1 MNRSVVCRIR
11 AVVAVLMTLAAY
23 ASAGAADY
31 YVDVNY
37 AGVDGAPFNGYAG
50 AYKSIV
56 AALSNSSAVAVPS
69 GSSALSPNRIYFA
82 PGTYNTA
89 FDTGVSLVNS
99 KSNIALL
106 GMTGNPDDVV
116 ITSTLDAAY
125 NPGSGALGTTGSST
139 LQLRGSNTT
148 AKGITFANSTDTPY
162 IVNVTH
168 QTVSPQGNYMTGQTQ
183 TSNSQ
188 AVALKLQGDQQAFVN
203 CKFLG
208 YQDTL
213 YVDGGRA
220 YFENVLVNGDIDFI
234 FSKGTAVFKNSTINL
249 GGDHNGGT
257 ITAASTDKRT
267 SNGIVFLDSEITG
280 NSVRGNPVIDP
291 FNAANVNGPANNN
304 MWLGRPWGWQQA
316 GGDASTVF
324 INTKMDD
331 SVRAAGWLNWNANEL
346 NAANG
351 KNDGDPKRDTRY
363 AEFNSMDSS
372 GSPLDVSG
380 RVAWSRQLTADQ
392 AADYTVENIFSP
404 EANFAWFGSGYAGS
418 ADPSDPNYSWPAFW
432 GNRNSNNDTSNATV
446 SAVYP
451 LPGNP
456 SAYSNPQ
463 WAVTGAWNPTNQIMA
478 AMAPEPSTCIMLWTG
493 SLIGLVTRPRA
504 GRQSGESRQIL
515 CVRAPHRVQPRENP

>member
-1 MNRSVVCRIR
+1 MIAAAGLACMTIR
-11 AVVAVLMTLAAY
+11 ETAR
-23 ASAGAADY
+23 AADY
-31 YVDVNY
+31 YVDLNY

-56 AALSNSSAVAVPS
+56 AALSNTSAVQVPA
-69 GSSALSPNRIYFA
+69 GASATSPNRIFFA

-89 FDTGVSLVNS
+89 NVTGVTLINS
-99 KSNIALL
+99 RNNIALL
-106 GMTGNPDDVV
+106 GTTGNPDDVV

-125 NPGSGALGTTGSST
+125 NPGSGPIGTTGSST
-139 LQLRGSNTT
+139 LQLRGHNTT

-168 QTVSPQGNYMTGQTQ
+168 QAVSPQGNYLTGQPQ
-183 TSNSQ
+183 ASNSQ

-220 YFENVLVNGDIDFI
+220 YFENVYVTGDIDFI
-234 FSKGTAVFKNSTINL
+234 FSKGTAVFNNSTINM

-280 NSVRGNPVIDP
+280 DSVRGNPVIDP
-291 FNAANVNGPANNN
+291 FNAANPNGPANNN
-304 MWLGRPWGWQQA
+304 MWLGRPWGWTQA
-316 GGDASTVF
+316 GGDASTVL

-346 NAANG
+346 LPNNM
-351 KNDGDPKRDTRY
+351 KNDGNPTRDTRY

-372 GSPLDVSG
+372 GNPLDVSQ
-380 RVAWSRQLTADQ
+380 RVYWSHQLTADQ
-392 AADYTVENIFSP
+392 AADYTVANIFSP
-404 EANFAWFGSGYAGS
+404 EANFAWYGAGYGGSN
-418 ADPSDPNYSWPAFW
+418 DPNNANYSWPAYW
-432 GNRNSNNDTSNATV
+432 GNRNSNNDTNNATV

-456 SAYSNPQ
+456 AAYTNPQ
-463 WAVTGAWNPTNQIMA
+463 WAIPGAWDPMAQVMA
-478 AMAPEPSTCIMLWTG
+478 AMVPEPASCV
-493 SLIGLVTRPRA
+493 SFAIGLLTLA
-504 GRQSGESRQIL
+504 G
-515 CVRAPHRVQPRENP
+515 VRDRRRTTGR

>member
-1 MNRSVVCRIR
+1 MAAAIFAIALQNR
-11 AVVAVLMTLAAY
+11 AAT
-23 ASAGAADY
+23 AADY
-31 YVDVNY
+31 YVDLNY

-50 AYKSIV
+50 AYKSVV
-56 AALSNSSAVAVPS
+56 AALSNTSGVQVPAGASAT
-69 GSSALSPNRIYFA
+69 SPNRIIFA

-89 FDTGVSLVNS
+89 NVTGVTLVNS
-99 KSNIALL
+99 RNNIALL
-106 GMTGNPDDVV
+106 GLTGNPDDVV

-125 NPGSGALGTTGSST
+125 NPGSGAIGTTGSST
-139 LQLRGSNTT
+139 LQLRGNNTT

-162 IVNVTH
+162 IVNVGHKAVT
-168 QTVSPQGNYMTGQTQ
+168 PQGDYTIGNAQT
-183 TSNSQ
+183 TNSQ

-220 YFENVLVNGDIDFI
+220 YFENVYVTGDIDFI
-234 FSKGTAVFKNSTINL
+234 FSKGTALFNNSTINM
-249 GGDHNGGT
+249 GGDHPGGT

-291 FNAANVNGPANNN
+291 FSAANVNGPANNN
-304 MWLGRPWGWQQA
+304 MWLGRPWGWTQA

-331 SVRAAGWLNWNANEL
+331 SVRAAGWLNWNAAEV

-351 KNDGDPKRDTRY
+351 KNDGDPRRDSRY

-372 GSPLDVSG
+372 GNPLNVAS
-380 RVAWSRQLTADQ
+380 RVAWSHQLTSDQ
-392 AADYTVENIFSP
+392 AADYTVANIFSP
-404 EANFAWFGSGYAGS
+404 EASFAWYGAGYGGSN
-418 ADPSDPNYSWPAFW
+418 DPNNANYSWPAYW
-432 GNRNSNNDTSNATV
+432 GNRNSNNDTNNATV

-451 LPGNP
+451 LAGNP
-456 SAYSNPQ
+456 AAYSNPQ
-463 WAVTGAWNPTNQIMA
+463 WLVAGAWNPTTQIMA
-478 AMAPEPSTCIMLWTG
+478 AMVPEPASCGMLLTAALCW
-493 SLIGLVTRPRA
+493 LAVPIR
-504 GRQSGESRQIL
+504 GRSRK
-515 CVRAPHRVQPRENP
+515 